1 MADNIALDKIFQTVT
16 KALSSNQS
24 QLNEADNYNH
34 DHGDHMVEIFQVITQ
49 AMQEKKGADPA
60 DQLAYASDLLRRK
73 SQSGSAAMYAQNL
86 EQASQRFQGKQ
97 LNAETGLLLVESLL
111 GTQPQEQQT
120 GAGALASLLG
130 GLLGGGQS
138 QAANQAQVESKPQAG
153 GLGME
158 DLLTA
163 GMAFMNSK
171 QQGDS
176 DMDAI
181 VDAVVAASSAGQ
193 TDHRAKS
200 GSIVANTLLQAMLNK

>member
-1 MADNIALDKIFQTVT
+1 
-16 KALSSNQS
+16 
-24 QLNEADNYNH
+24 
-34 DHGDHMVEIFQVITQ
+34 
-49 AMQEKKGADPA
+49 
-60 DQLAYASDLLRRK
+60 
-73 SQSGSAAMYAQNL
+73 MYAQNL
-86 EQASQRFQGKQ
+86 EQASQRFQGKS
-97 LNAETGLLLVESLL
+97 LNTETGLLLVESLL
-111 GTQPQEQQT
+111 GTKPQEQQT

-138 QAANQAQVESKPQAG
+138 QAGNQAQAESKPQAG

-163 GMAFMNSK
+163 GMAFMSSK

-176 DMDAI
+176 DMEAI

-200 GSIVANTLLQAMLNK
+200 GSIVANTLLQSLMNK

>member
-1 MADNIALDKIFQTVT
+1 MTDNIALDKIFQTVT

-24 QLNEADNYNH
+24 MLNDADSYNH

-86 EQASQRFQGKQ
+86 EQASQRFQGKS
-97 LNAETGLLLVESLL
+97 LNTETGLLLVESLL
-111 GTQPQEQQT
+111 GTKPQEQQT

-138 QAANQAQVESKPQAG
+138 QVGNQAQAESKPQAG

-163 GMAFMNSK
+163 GMAFMSSK

-176 DMDAI
+176 DMEAI

-200 GSIVANTLLQAMLNK
+200 GSIVANTLLQSLMNK